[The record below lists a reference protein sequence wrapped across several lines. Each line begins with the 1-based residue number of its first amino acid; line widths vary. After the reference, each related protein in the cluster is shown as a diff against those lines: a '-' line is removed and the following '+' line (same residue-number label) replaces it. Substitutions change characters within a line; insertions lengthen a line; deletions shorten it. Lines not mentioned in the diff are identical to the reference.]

1 MNKSTF
7 NFFYRWE
14 FMSEDS
20 DIGFSVYYLERNGDR
35 VDIITNER
43 VQSHLMM
50 EEGDVVC
57 VRPVL
62 CRLLDELV
70 LIYLHSFFFS

>member
-1 MNKSTF
+1 MT
-7 NFFYRWE
+7 
-14 FMSEDS
+14 EDS
-20 DIGFSVYYLERNGDR
+20 DIGFSVYYVERNGDR

-57 VRPVL
+57 TRPVL
-62 CRLLDELV
+62 CNLLDRLNN
-70 LIYLHSFFFS
+70 

>member
-1 MNKSTF
+1 MT
-7 NFFYRWE
+7 E
-14 FMSEDS
+14 EG
-20 DIGFSVYYLERNGDR
+20 DIGFSAYYLERNGDR

-62 CRLLDELV
+62 CKWLYR
-70 LIYLHSFFFS
+70 